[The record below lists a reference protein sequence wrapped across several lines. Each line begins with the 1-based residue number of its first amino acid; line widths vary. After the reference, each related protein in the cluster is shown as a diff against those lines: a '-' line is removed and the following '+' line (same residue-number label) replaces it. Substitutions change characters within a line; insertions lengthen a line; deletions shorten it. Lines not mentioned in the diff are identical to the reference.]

1 MGMKDLI
8 IEEVDSICDKLLKRT
23 ALEAMIASLESMEQT
38 LILGIETLSSG
49 EDREEHTV
57 LMRLKKAQY
66 KVDVLRSNINDAK
79 KLIQTLDER
88 MAEFEKV

>member
-23 ALEAMIASLESMEQT
+23 ALEALIASLESMEQA
-38 LILGIETLSSG
+38 LILGIETLSRG

-66 KVDVLRSNINDAK
+66 KVEVLRSNINDAK